1 MFQFFRKKYYLRD
14 LLNDFIDI
22 HCHILPGID
31 DGAANPEESLELLEK
46 YASLGIHD
54 FIATPHIMIDFY
66 PNNEKTI
73 AAAYEKLEALNL
85 RSKISGLIINLSAEY
100 MIDSHFEELLSENKI
115 VPLKYRYV
123 LVELSY
129 LQPPLNLTSVI
140 KKMREAG
147 YYVVLAHP
155 ERYNFY
161 HERKEYY
168 KSLKQMGCFYQLNLL
183 SLTEYYGRGAQ
194 KTAKWLLDNQLIDFI
209 GTDTHKIS
217 QLNLLSEIK
226 VDKKTI
232 NQIKPIVQNTNDCFK
247 GFRL

>member
-1 MFQFFRKKYYLRD
+1 MFEFLKKKYYLRD
-14 LLNDFIDI
+14 LLYDFIDI

-31 DGAANPEESLELLEK
+31 DGAATPEQSLELLEK
-46 YASLGIHD
+46 YASMGIND
-54 FIATPHIMIDFY
+54 FIATPHIMIDYY

-73 AAAYEKLEALNL
+73 AAAYKKLDALNL
-85 RSKISGLIINLSAEY
+85 RSKIPGLIINLSAEY
-100 MIDSHFEELLSENKI
+100 MIDSHFEELLANRKI

-140 KKMREAG
+140 KKMRNAG

-161 HERKEYY
+161 HDKKEYY
-168 KSLKQMGCFYQLNLL
+168 HSLKQMGCFFQLNAL
-183 SLTEYYGRGAQ
+183 SLSEYYGKSAH
-194 KTAKWLLDNQLIDFI
+194 KMAKWLLENGLIDFL

-217 QLNLLSEIK
+217 QLSLLSELK
-226 VDKKTI
+226 VDKKTFDLI
-232 NQIKPIVQNTNDCFK
+232 LPIIKNTNECFK